1 MTSAPR
7 IAHGVEAP
15 DVTGC
20 RGISCFGQ
28 FPGKLAVVRVPP
40 PPSGMGATARYHRA
54 SPQGA
59 ELTARDITF
68 SWLRRRGANVGNRE
82 SMSLLYKPVLI
93 VTCVPQVYLWEAS

>member
-7 IAHGVEAP
+7 FAHGVEAP

-20 RGISCFGQ
+20 RGISCSGH
-28 FPGKLAVVRVPP
+28 FPGQLAVVRVPP
-40 PPSGMGATARYHRA
+40 PPGGMGATARHYRA

-68 SWLRRRGANVGNRE
+68 SQLRRRGDQTRVGDVAQER
-82 SMSLLYKPVLI
+82 PRVAGGA
-93 VTCVPQVYLWEAS
+93 VRAR